1 MICNTKLMVQSTL
14 FVTENTLFVN
24 QITQNTLLTAFMV
37 TVTDGWQI
45 HNLDNMILGQLKI
58 GERQATFGGVLTIT
72 CASPHPPRM
81 PTKTTSLNF
90 SYFQGECPPSPS
102 LLSDSVSPINIS
114 ICTGTA
120 FGLWSNQLH
129 FILSENMLFD
139 LQIKWCTNQ
148 AAALKGQSFRVS
160 VLKWDHCTGQWEGK
174 ARHQNSADVSLYLF
188 PANAGEKK
196 ATSPFFKRQ
205 ISNSPPVLFTT
216 GTKKAKPWDKPEN
229 IKTWI
234 YLKSTQPKRYR

>member
-102 LLSDSVSPINIS
+102 LLSDSVSPINVYLQWDCFWNVIKP
-114 ICTGTA
+114 TA
-120 FGLWSNQLH
+120 FHFVRKYAVWSSNQMVHQSSSCLERTKFPSFSFEMGPLH
-129 FILSENMLFD
+129 WPM
-139 LQIKWCTNQ
+139 
-148 AAALKGQSFRVS
+148 R
-160 VLKWDHCTGQWEGK
+160 
-174 ARHQNSADVSLYLF
+174 R
-188 PANAGEKK
+188 
-196 ATSPFFKRQ
+196 
-205 ISNSPPVLFTT
+205 
-216 GTKKAKPWDKPEN
+216 
-229 IKTWI
+229 
-234 YLKSTQPKRYR
+234 KSTTPKFCRCFSLPLPSECRGKKGDQPLL

>member
-1 MICNTKLMVQSTL
+1 MVL
-14 FVTENTLFVN
+14 FLTVNTLFVN
-24 QITQNTLLTAFMV
+24 QITQNTLFTAFMV
-37 TVTDGWQI
+37 TVTDGWQN
-45 HNLDNMILGQLKI
+45 HNLDNMILGQEENVKRLL
-58 GERQATFGGVLTIT
+58 EACLP
-72 CASPHPPRM
+72 SPLHHPHPPRM

-120 FGLWSNQLH
+120 FGMWSNQLH

-174 ARHQNSADVSLYLF
+174 ARHQNSADVSLYPF
-188 PANAGEKK
+188 QANAGEKRRPAPSLK
-196 ATSPFFKRQ
+196 DKYPTHHQCYLPQEPKRQ
-205 ISNSPPVLFTT
+205 KH
-216 GTKKAKPWDKPEN
+216 GTN
-229 IKTWI
+229 
-234 YLKSTQPKRYR
+234 LKI